1 MSDTRASA
9 VADLLGAALRGPEV
23 TLSGVCTLGRIRS
36 HCLTFATSL
45 SQAQADALNATPDTL
60 VLVTP
65 ALAHLLSAAPHIVL
79 DNPRLG
85 YAKAAQAYFA
95 PRPTGVAATARIDP
109 TARIGERSYI
119 GEYAVIEHN
128 VSLGD
133 HCHIDHHAVIKHGTT
148 LGHHCSVGAHSSLG
162 TTGFGL
168 EYDADGTPVR
178 LPHLGGITIGNHV
191 EIGANTVIARG
202 TIEDTRIDDHVK
214 IDDHVFIA
222 HNVQIGEGSFVIA
235 GAEVSGSVQLGKRV
249 WVAPQVTILNK
260 VKVGDNATLGIG
272 AVVRKDV
279 EAGSTV
285 AGNPARVLRKLDH

>member
-1 MSDTRASA
+1 MPR
-9 VADLLGAALRGPEV
+9 GAATPFS
-23 TLSGVCTLGRIRS
+23 TFIASCGRHR
-36 HCLTFATSL
+36 
-45 SQAQADALNATPDTL
+45 
-60 VLVTP
+60 VLYVIQRCVR
-65 ALAHLLSAAPHIVL
+65 H
-79 DNPRLG
+79 G
-85 YAKAAQAYFA
+85 
-95 PRPTGVAATARIDP
+95 
-109 TARIGERSYI
+109 
-119 GEYAVIEHN
+119 AV
-128 VSLGD
+128 
-133 HCHIDHHAVIKHGTT
+133 
-148 LGHHCSVGAHSSLG
+148 
-162 TTGFGL
+162 
-168 EYDADGTPVR
+168 
-178 LPHLGGITIGNHV
+178 
-191 EIGANTVIARG
+191 ARG

>member
-1 MSDTRASA
+1 MAETHAAA
-9 VADLLGAALRGPEV
+9 VAGLLGAELRGPDV

-36 HCLTFATSL
+36 HCLTFATNL
-45 SQAQADALNATPDTL
+45 SQAQAGALNATPDTL
-60 VLVTP
+60 VMVTP

-85 YAKAAQAYFA
+85 YAKAAQAFFA
-95 PRPTGVAATARIDP
+95 VRPTGVAATARVDP
-109 TARIGERSYI
+109 TARIGVHGSI
-119 GEYAVIEHN
+119 GDYVVIEHD
-128 VSLGD
+128 VSIGD
-133 HCHIDHHAVIKHGTT
+133 HCHIDHHAVIKHGTR
-148 LGHHCSVGAHSSLG
+148 LGDHCSVGAHSSLG

-168 EYDADGTPVR
+168 EYDTDGTPVR
-178 LPHLGGITIGNHV
+178 LPHLGGIAIGNYV

-202 TIEDTRIDDHVK
+202 TIEDTHISDHVK

-235 GAEVSGSVQLGKRV
+235 CAQISGSVVLGKRV

-279 EAGSTV
+279 EAGTTV
-285 AGNPARVLRKLDH
+285 VGNPARVLAPRIP